1 MEKPPVNV
9 VEKLKST
16 EELSKLISKNFAQ
29 VIRFSSNQDL
39 KESCL
44 SLLGVNNA
52 YEAEK
57 VIYQQL
63 SEWKK
68 KPSTEKRS
76 SVFQIPAQKFEVD
89 SRLTK
94 MIRNDLEDWE

>member
-1 MEKPPVNV
+1 MEKPRVNV
-9 VEKLKST
+9 VGNLKST
-16 EELSKLISKNFAQ
+16 EELSKLISKSLAQ
-29 VIRFSSNQDL
+29 VIRFSGNQDL

-44 SLLGVNNA
+44 SLLGVNNS

-68 KPSTEKRS
+68 KPSTESRS
-76 SVFQIPAQKFEVD
+76 SISQMPAQKRKVILPISHWNFIN
-89 SRLTK
+89 LF
-94 MIRNDLEDWE
+94 

>member
-1 MEKPPVNV
+1 MEKPRVNV
-9 VEKLKST
+9 VGNLKST
-16 EELSKLISKNFAQ
+16 EELSKLISKSLAQ
-29 VIRFSSNQDL
+29 VIRFSGNQDL

-44 SLLGVNNA
+44 SLLGVNNS

-68 KPSTEKRS
+68 KPSTENRS
-76 SVFQIPAQKFEVD
+76 SISQMPAHKRKFD
-89 SRLTK
+89 SQWTK
-94 MIRNDLEDWE
+94 MIHNDLEDWE